1 MKRKASP
8 VRTDEVCTRILNASV
23 RHDVDPL
30 AVVGLLALHAL
41 VDTDFRLLRV
51 WIVVVNQLRDIL
63 TKKNRP
69 QFSGSSAL

>member
-8 VRTDEVCTRILNASV
+8 VRTDEVCIRILKASA

-41 VDTDFRLLRV
+41 ADTDFPLLRV
-51 WIVVVNQLRDIL
+51 WVTVVNQLRDIL
-63 TKKNRP
+63 TAEGP
-69 QFSGSSAL
+69 QPSGASAL

>member
-1 MKRKASP
+1 MQLKTTS
-8 VRTDEVCTRILNASV
+8 VRTDEVCTRILKASA

-41 VDTDFRLLRV
+41 VDTDFPLLRV

-63 TKKNRP
+63 TAENDNQP
-69 QFSGSSAL
+69 SGSPAA